1 MPIRCQWVNSDPI
14 YLAYHDQE
22 WGVPIYDSLKLFAML
37 NLEGQQAGLSW
48 ITVLQKRERYH
59 HCFFDF
65 DPERISKLTHK
76 AIEKLLKDEGLIRN
90 RLKLNAI
97 VSNAQ
102 SYLRYQELGKN
113 FSDLLWS
120 FVEHKPMLVTHNAD
134 LKALAVQRSIAMA
147 HRLKKMGF
155 GFVGATICYAFMQAV
170 GMINE
175 HDVDCFR
182 HQPLLH
188 AEK

>member
-1 MPIRCQWVNSDPI
+1 MQARCQWVSSDPL

-22 WGVPIYDSLKLFAML
+22 WGVPVYDNLKLFAML

-65 DPERISKLTHK
+65 DPERISQLTHK
-76 AIEKLLKDEGLIRN
+76 AIERLLQDEGLIRN
-90 RLKLNAI
+90 RLKLNSI

-102 SYLRYQELGKN
+102 AYLCYQKSGGN
-113 FSDLLWS
+113 FSELLWS

-134 LKALAVQRSIAMA
+134 LKALAVKRSMAMA
-147 HRLKKMGF
+147 QQLKKIGF
-155 GFVGATICYAFMQAV
+155 KFVGATICYAFMQAV
-170 GMINE
+170 GMIHE
-175 HDVDCFR
+175 HDIECFR
-182 HQPLLH
+182 YQTLIP
-188 AEK
+188 ADK